1 MRHAGRQAGD
11 ACQQRRRGR
20 VHVHADGVHAIFH
33 HGVER
38 AGQLA
43 LAHIV
48 LVLAHADR
56 FRINLDQFG
65 QRVLQAARDRHGAA
79 QGHIHVR
86 QFLGGEFGRRIH
98 GRARFRD
105 DDLRHLRFRVL
116 LDQILRQFI
125 GLARGG
131 AVADRNERH
140 IVLGGQTAQRVQ
152 GAIPVVFRLVRVD
165 HGRVDDFTGGIDHGD
180 LDARAQAGIE
190 AHGGALA
197 GRRGQQQR
205 FQIGGEDVDRIEFR
219 AFAQRTHQ
227 FRFQVHEAFHAPG
240 PARRVR
246 QPFVGRAALLLDAEA
261 DGDAAFARIVRRIPF
276 RFFRFRVQ
284 AQGDVENTFAA
295 AAQQRQRAVRWHC
308 RNGFRVVEIIGEF
321 FAFVLLA
328 FHHFRFDDAVFL
340 HVFAQ
345 GLQQGC
351 VFGETFHQDL
361 ARAVEG
367 CLGVRHARIIPVG
380 TGKRVAQELARFH
393 FRRQFGIVQQTVGQR
408 HQARFD
414 GDLRLRAALLL
425 VGQVQIFQA
434 RLVFRVHDGVEQLGR
449 HLVLFR
455 DRGHDGGA
463 PLFQFAQVA
472 QALFEQAQLDIVEAT
487 GRFLAVTGDEGHGG
501 AFVEQFDGGGN
512 LHRFGGKFKG
522 KALFDSG
529 QHGCFQSDQAW
540 NDTQSARLRNLDSA
554 NGLCVDN
561 SVSDPAAAGWRAL
574 ELAASAA

>member
-1 MRHAGRQAGD
+1 M
-11 ACQQRRRGR
+11 
-20 VHVHADGVHAIFH
+20 
-33 HGVER
+33 
-38 AGQLA
+38 
-43 LAHIV
+43 
-48 LVLAHADR
+48 
-56 FRINLDQFG
+56 
-65 QRVLQAARDRHGAA
+65 
-79 QGHIHVR
+79 
-86 QFLGGEFGRRIH
+86 
-98 GRARFRD
+98 
-105 DDLRHLRFRVL
+105 
-116 LDQILRQFI
+116 
-125 GLARGG
+125 
-131 AVADRNERH
+131 
-140 IVLGGQTAQRVQ
+140 
-152 GAIPVVFRLVRVD
+152 RVD
-165 HGRVDDFTGGIDHGD
+165 HGRVDDFTGGIDHGHF
-180 LDARAQAGIE
+180 DARAQARIE

-205 FQIGGEDVDRIEFR
+205 LQIGGEDVDGVEFR
-219 AFAQRTHQ
+219 AFAQRAHQ

-240 PARRVR
+240 PARRVG

-261 DGDAAFARIVRRIPF
+261 GGDAAFARIVRRIPF

-284 AQGDVENTFAA
+284 AQGDVEDAFAA
-295 AAQQRQRAVRWHC
+295 AAQQRQRAVRWHG
-308 RNGFRVVEIIGEF
+308 RNGFRVVEVIGEF

-345 GLQQGC
+345 GLQQGR
-351 VFGETFHQDL
+351 VFGETLHQNL

-367 CLGVRHARIIPVG
+367 RLGVRHARVVAVG
-380 TGKRVAQELARFH
+380 TRKCVAQELARFH
-393 FRRQFGIVQQTVGQR
+393 FRRQFRIVQQAVGQR

-425 VGQVQIFQA
+425 VRQIQVFQA
-434 RLVFRVHDGVEQLGR
+434 RLVFRVHDGVEQFRR

-472 QALFEQAQLDIVEAT
+472 QALFEQAQLDIVEAA

-554 NGLCVDN
+554 NGLCVDGRVN
-561 SVSDPAAAGWRAL
+561 GAAAVGWRA
-574 ELAASAA
+574 APAPASAA